1 MTRYVGPISQA
12 IFRGLA
18 AALAIVPW
26 LLILAGLF
34 VVLAL

>member
-12 IFRGLA
+12 IFRGLE

-26 LLILAGLF
+26 LMILAVLF